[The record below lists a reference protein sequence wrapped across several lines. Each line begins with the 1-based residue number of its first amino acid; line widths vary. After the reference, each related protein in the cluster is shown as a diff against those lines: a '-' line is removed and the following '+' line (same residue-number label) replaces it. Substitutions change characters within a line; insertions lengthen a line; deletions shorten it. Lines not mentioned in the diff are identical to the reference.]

1 MHEGVSGRV
10 EDYLKAVYEIIE
22 QKGYARV
29 RDVSRELGVR
39 PSTVVEMMRK
49 LHNRGFV
56 VYEKYG
62 SITLAP
68 QGKEVAEAVKM
79 RHNTFRRFLR

>member
-29 RDVSRELGVR
+29 KNMGALLLLHRE
-39 PSTVVEMMRK
+39 RK
-49 LHNRGFV
+49 LQR
-56 VYEKYG
+56 
-62 SITLAP
+62 L
-68 QGKEVAEAVKM
+68 
-79 RHNTFRRFLR
+79 LR